1 MFIKNFFRLDLRRLI
16 LLLAFA
22 TAAVT
27 LINGLNA
34 SYQVQRQLLIDQTL
48 ENNQVYASKLATST
62 ENFLRAAQQQFAFS
76 AAELSAQ
83 LDNPELLQQTADRL
97 RNQTDSFNSIVI
109 VAHTGQVLA
118 TSPETLR
125 ILGEQLAS
133 PGAIQALREQKPLIS
148 APYIS
153 AANNLLVFISHPIFS
168 PSGQYQGYVGGS
180 LYLKERSIL
189 NDLLGTH
196 YYEDGSYL
204 YVVDHNRRLLYHPDA
219 GRIGSQVNGNSVI
232 EAVISGENGTQQ
244 LPNSQGTEMLAG
256 YAPIRIANWGVV
268 AQRPLEATLAPL
280 NSQMRVVINH
290 TLPLALIT
298 LLLIWWLARLISRP
312 LWQLADNAQA
322 LDHPCTAK
330 RIQRVHSW
338 YFESAELKRAM
349 LLGVN
354 LLHTRIGKLKSDAQT
369 DPLTGLNNRRGSEI
383 TLDLLQHDGI
393 PFSVLAIDIDHFK
406 RVNDT
411 YGHDSGDL
419 VLQALAQLMRSCT
432 RKEDLPC
439 RMGGEEFIILLPN
452 AQLSTAKELAE
463 RLRQQ
468 VADTE
473 MPDVGRITIS
483 IGIAEWPLQAH
494 EPAQVLKYADKALYK
509 AKENGRNR
517 CEIYPSPSQ
526 QAGKKIP
533 A

>member
-22 TAAVT
+22 SAAVT

-48 ENNQVYASKLATST
+48 ESNHVYASKLATST

-76 AAELSAQ
+76 AVELSAQ
-83 LDNPELLQQTADRL
+83 MDNRKLLQHTADRL
-97 RNQTDSFNSIVI
+97 LNQTNSFNSVVI
-109 VAHTGQVLA
+109 VDQTGQVLA
-118 TSPETLR
+118 TSPETLQ

-133 PGAIQALREQKPLIS
+133 PGAVQALREQKPLIS

-153 AANNLLVFISHPIFS
+153 AANNLLVFISHPVFS
-168 PSGQYQGYVGGS
+168 PSGQYLGYVGGS

-189 NDLLGTH
+189 NDLLGKH

-204 YVVDHNRRLLYHPDA
+204 YVVDQNRRLLYHPDA
-219 GRIGSQVNGNSVI
+219 GRIGSQVTGNSVI
-232 EAVISGENGTQQ
+232 EAVISGEDGTQQ
-244 LPNSQGTEMLAG
+244 VRNSQGTKMLAG
-256 YAPIRIANWGVV
+256 YAPIKVASWGIV

-280 NSQMRVVINH
+280 NSQMQIVIRH

-312 LWQLADNAQA
+312 LWQLADNAQT

-330 RIQRVHSW
+330 RIQRVRSW

-354 LLHTRIGKLKSDAQT
+354 LLHTRIGQLKNDAAT
-369 DPLTGLNNRRGSEI
+369 DPLTGLNNRRGSEMALEMLEHEC
-383 TLDLLQHDGI
+383 T

-419 VLQALAQLMRSCT
+419 VLQALAQLMRACT

-439 RMGGEEFIILLPN
+439 RTGGEEFIILLPN
-452 AQLSTAKELAE
+452 AQLNTAKELAE

-468 VADTE
+468 VANTE

-509 AKENGRNR
+509 AKGNGRNR
-517 CEIYPSPSQ
+517 CEIYPSPVH
-526 QAGKKIP
+526 QAEKKIP